1 MTVRCCLCSDEVSV
15 FYKPIGS
22 CIRMEI
28 GICHECGLI
37 QAVYDH
43 KLYQRS
49 NDQQPDFER
58 GIEKLSCDAGYSE
71 VRVGKGQMAETP
83 FRFFQ
88 KFVEPKL
95 IRRVLDMRSARGDF
109 ARKAIEF
116 FKLESIDCIEGDTY
130 ITESYASD
138 SRFNLKIGKYYE
150 HFSRQKYDLVYS
162 CHSFEHYRDPLR
174 YASYLRDRVLRGGFL
189 FIEVP
194 NPEVVLDGV
203 NFEEFFYD
211 KHVTY
216 FTKDILVSFFESF
229 GFDTISTSSNES
241 ASISILFRLG
251 RENCRPG
258 RFGSRLLYDKGREL
272 LSFYKT
278 NIDSNR
284 ARIPEISAR
293 MTSFIDGKV
302 SLAVGVGRLFDSF
315 NVYSTCPPNFS
326 FLVDNF
332 LNGRMPAYD
341 GKPVFSLA
349 DLKVI
354 PSAGICFTRKRSSSL
369 EASLYQRFPG
379 IEVKHF
385 SDFF

>member
-1 MTVRCCLCSDEVSV
+1 MTLRCCLCSDKVSV

-22 CIRMEI
+22 RIGMEI
-28 GICHECGLI
+28 GICHRCGLI
-37 QAVYDH
+37 QAVFDH
-43 KLYQRS
+43 ELYQRS
-49 NDQQPDFER
+49 NDKQPDSGR

-71 VRVGKGQMAETP
+71 VRVGKGQMTETA
-83 FRFFQ
+83 FHFFQ
-88 KFVEPKL
+88 KFVDPKL

-116 FKLESIDCIEGDTY
+116 FKLESIDCLEGDTY
-130 ITESYASD
+130 ITESYGSD

-150 HFSRQKYDLVYS
+150 NFSRERYDLVYS

-174 YASYLRDRVLRGGFL
+174 YASYLRDRVLSGGFL

-216 FTKDILVSFFESF
+216 FTTDILIGLFESF
-229 GFDTISTSSNES
+229 GFDTISTSSNDS
-241 ASISILFRLG
+241 PSISILFRSARKG
-251 RENCRPG
+251 CRS
-258 RFGSRLLYDKGREL
+258 RRLGSRALYDKGREL

-278 NIDSNR
+278 NIDANR

-315 NVYSTCPPNFS
+315 NVYSTSPPNFS

-332 LNGRMPAYD
+332 LNGRMQAYD
-341 GKPVFSLA
+341 GKPVYSLS
-349 DLKVI
+349 DLTVI
-354 PSAGICFTRKRSSSL
+354 PSVCICFTRKRSLSL
-369 EASLYQRFPG
+369 EALLYQRFPG
-379 IEVKHF
+379 IEVRHL